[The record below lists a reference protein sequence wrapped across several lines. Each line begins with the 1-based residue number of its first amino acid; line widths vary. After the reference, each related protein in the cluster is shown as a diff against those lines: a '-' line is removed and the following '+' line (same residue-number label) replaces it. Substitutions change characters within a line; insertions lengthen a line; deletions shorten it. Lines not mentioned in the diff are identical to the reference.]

1 VKCDRVVQEKKIEK
15 QQQQQMK
22 LIDESNYC
30 TFTSQQQ
37 VN

>member
-1 VKCDRVVQEKKIEK
+1 MKKIEE
-15 QQQQQMK
+15 QQQQLK